1 MKKFLAIF
9 LIIIAGNISSASAA
23 MLPVAEVGV
32 NEFVH
37 SMAEIVYSED
47 FQKEKPLLITNAV
60 KIENKDLPEIGEYSW
75 ACQYGLKTSS
85 QPEGEII
92 FFVDGADKV
101 SAVKLVCYSEQ
112 YAENA
117 GVLFAVITRVLGI
130 RQADAEFLLSN
141 LNDDEI
147 LASSIVWSEER
158 QRCFLL
164 MAGARAQSAEGF
176 QFMLMASDKQN

>member
-9 LIIIAGNISSASAA
+9 LIIIATNISSASAE
-23 MLPVAEVGV
+23 MLPVADVGV

-37 SMAEIVYSED
+37 SIAGVVYDEN
-47 FQKEKPLLITNAV
+47 FQKNFPLLITNAA
-60 KIENKDLPEIGEYSW
+60 KFENTELPEVGEYSW

-92 FFVDGADKV
+92 FFVDKEEKV
-101 SAVKLVCYSEQ
+101 SAVKIVCYSEQ
-112 YAENA
+112 YSDNA
-117 GVLFAVITRVLGI
+117 GVLFFAVTHALGI

-147 LASSIVWSEER
+147 LASSVVWSEER
-158 QRCFLL
+158 QRCFVL

-176 QFMLMASDKQN
+176 QVMLMASDKQN

>member
-1 MKKFLAIF
+1 MKKFWAIF
-9 LIIIAGNISSASAA
+9 LIIIAANVSTASAA

-32 NEFVH
+32 NELVK
-37 SMAEIVYSED
+37 SIADIVYSEK

-60 KIENKDLPEIGEYSW
+60 KIENKELPEIGAYSW
-75 ACQYGLKTSS
+75 ACQYGLKTSA

-92 FFVDGADKV
+92 FFVDGAEKV
-101 SAVKLVCYSEQ
+101 SAVKIVCYSEQ

-117 GVLFAVITRVLGI
+117 GVLFAVITQALGI